1 MMARTKSGAGS
12 CENNRWDRQPRLDEV
27 VCNRGFFRRRL
38 CQSRIFSQ
46 LPGDLADC
54 RLSAGIPKI
63 RPAAICWLWVCLA
76 FGPAATTP
84 LAAQDQPNQSNSAA
98 ENLNSEPDP
107 SRRAERAL
115 SLAEG
120 AFAEAR
126 VAYDKG
132 QIKAGDQHLDEMI
145 KLLNVCVS
153 SLEAAH
159 KSHNY
164 KSAEIRVKGLMRRL
178 KTLIGDLSV
187 DDRGWAEYTA
197 RQLEEIHDKLLSG
210 VMKK

>member
-1 MMARTKSGAGS
+1 MARTKSGAGDLVA
-12 CENNRWDRQPRLDEV
+12 CRWLV
-27 VCNRGFFRRRL
+27 AF
-38 CQSRIFSQ
+38 
-46 LPGDLADC
+46 
-54 RLSAGIPKI
+54 
-63 RPAAICWLWVCLA
+63 LA
-76 FGPAATTP
+76 FGLLVAGLFAGQDPNSQSKPAAPDVST
-84 LAAQDQPNQSNSAA
+84 
-98 ENLNSEPDP
+98 EPDP
-107 SRRAERAL
+107 SRRAARAL

-126 VAYDKG
+126 VEYDKG

-145 KLLNVCVS
+145 KLLNLCVS

-159 KSHNY
+159 NSRNY
-164 KSAEIRVKGLMRRL
+164 KSAEIHVKGLMRRL

>member
-1 MMARTKSGAGS
+1 MMARTKSRAGDRVA
-12 CENNRWDRQPRLDEV
+12 CE
-27 VCNRGFFRRRL
+27 
-38 CQSRIFSQ
+38 
-46 LPGDLADC
+46 
-54 RLSAGIPKI
+54 LSTGIPKI
-63 RPAAICWLWVCLA
+63 RPAGICLLLICLA
-76 FGPAATTP
+76 FGPAAISP
-84 LAAQDQPNQSNSAA
+84 LAAQDQPNQSNSAV
-98 ENLNSEPDP
+98 ENLNTEPDP
-107 SRRAERAL
+107 SRRAEHAL

-132 QIKAGDQHLDEMI
+132 QIKAGDQHLEEMI

-159 KSHNY
+159 KSRNY
-164 KSAEIRVKGLMRRL
+164 KFAEIRVKGLMRRL
-178 KTLIGDLSV
+178 KTLVGDLSV

>member
-1 MMARTKSGAGS
+1 MPRTKSGAG
-12 CENNRWDRQPRLDEV
+12 
-27 VCNRGFFRRRL
+27 
-38 CQSRIFSQ
+38 
-46 LPGDLADC
+46 DLAAC
-54 RLSAGIPKI
+54 QLSTGIRRI
-63 RPAAICWLWVCLA
+63 LLAAICWLWAWMA
-76 FGPAATTP
+76 FGPATAP
-84 LAAQDQPNQSNSAA
+84 LAAQDQSNPSNSAA

-107 SRRAERAL
+107 SHRAERAL

-132 QIKAGDQHLDEMI
+132 QIKAGDQQLDEMI

-197 RQLEEIHDKLLSG
+197 RQLEGIHDKLLTG
-210 VMKK
+210 AMKK